1 MKLPGKIAIMGG
13 GSWATA
19 IAKMCLA
26 QEDSINWYMRRDD
39 RIADF
44 KRLGHNPAYLTG
56 VKFDTKR
63 ISFSSNIN
71 DVVKESDTL
80 IFVTPSP
87 YLKAHLKKLKTKIN
101 RFIYVSVQRMYRI
114 QETVH
119 LLDSVGN
126 QYGLKVV
133 AVFQS
138 AANTGGDSIYVFE
151 YRTVLDT

>member
-1 MKLPGKIAIMGG
+1 MMMLVDFLDTLRTVVTFSDHFHFNLCALYGISLTDHCAECPV
-13 GSWATA
+13 TA
-19 IAKMCLA
+19 EI
-26 QEDSINWYMRRDD
+26 
-39 RIADF
+39 RIA
-44 KRLGHNPAYLTG
+44 GHQQ
-56 VKFDTKR
+56 
-63 ISFSSNIN
+63 
-71 DVVKESDTL
+71 
-80 IFVTPSP
+80 VTQ
-87 YLKAHLKKLKTKIN
+87 IN